1 MMTRQAFV
9 TEVVAYLKRGEIFF
23 VVYAWDG
30 EYALH
35 KLKELAQSHR
45 LLFKRFTSSSYSLSE
60 LKFKVAGVAVPTL
73 CVFWDGITGV
83 SRPERLVDSVSDLL
97 TRIRTQQLPWAVFVI
112 VERRG
117 DLPDRLS
124 GEWPISVELRES
136 ELADVQ
142 AVLSRDNKAYQ
153 AWKALSPVQQQE
165 VHQTLR
171 GVRFTAAVS
180 LLARVLREAPSPSEV
195 LSTLR
200 RERLNKGTSTRSV
213 TMVPVNP
220 AEVRVGGMQGFRQW
234 LWETKQAFT
243 AEGRAFGLPAPRGVL
258 LVGLP
263 GTGKSL
269 AAKLVAAEYGLPLL
283 RFDVPNVYGPYVG
296 ESEANMREAL
306 SFIDKFGPAVVWV
319 DEIEKILAFNSSQR
333 HDQSIQ
339 SYFLQWAQERRSD
352 IFLFATANNI
362 ANASPEFFRRG
373 RFDEV
378 FFVDLPTF
386 SERKEIFEVM
396 LRRYVLEEN
405 AERLA
410 IYRKWGVKPPSLE
423 SYDLDRLAAR
433 SEGYTGAE
441 IEEVV
446 RKALLRAFSAAQP
459 LCTYHLEQVMEE
471 LIPQA
476 YMQAEQIG
484 QMREL
489 VRQGR
494 IRSAGP
500 FYEEPPAL

>member
-9 TEVVAYLKRGEIFF
+9 TEMVAYLKRGEIFF

-306 SFIDKFGPAVVWV
+306 SFID
-319 DEIEKILAFNSSQR
+319 
-333 HDQSIQ
+333 
-339 SYFLQWAQERRSD
+339 
-352 IFLFATANNI
+352 
-362 ANASPEFFRRG
+362 
-373 RFDEV
+373 
-378 FFVDLPTF
+378 
-386 SERKEIFEVM
+386 
-396 LRRYVLEEN
+396 
-405 AERLA
+405 
-410 IYRKWGVKPPSLE
+410 
-423 SYDLDRLAAR
+423 
-433 SEGYTGAE
+433 
-441 IEEVV
+441 
-446 RKALLRAFSAAQP
+446 
-459 LCTYHLEQVMEE
+459 
-471 LIPQA
+471 
-476 YMQAEQIG
+476 
-484 QMREL
+484 
-489 VRQGR
+489 
-494 IRSAGP
+494 
-500 FYEEPPAL
+500 